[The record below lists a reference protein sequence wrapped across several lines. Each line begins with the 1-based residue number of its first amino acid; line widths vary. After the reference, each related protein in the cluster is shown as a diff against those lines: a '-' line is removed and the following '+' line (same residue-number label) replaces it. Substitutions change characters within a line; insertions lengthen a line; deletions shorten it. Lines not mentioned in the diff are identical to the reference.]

1 VRAVRTSQADE
12 TATGSPKVSGGRSL
26 SARLRFLAPLTRDRT
41 PGEAVAAEPPHPAVA
56 LGGGLLPRWLY
67 IVAALMFLTQF
78 SALLGLSWLRY
89 QRFALTLDFGAYY
102 QAWYLIGNG
111 DPSPFSTVLG
121 FPFWR
126 NNGEFLMW
134 LFALPAVVVDHPLV
148 LLWMQDVALVAGC
161 VVAFLWV
168 RDILERQKAT
178 PSGAVNVLAL
188 MSVFLLTV
196 NPWFLWG
203 NAFDVHFEAPAALLL
218 LLAGRSL
225 YNGRVR
231 AAVVY
236 VGLTLLGGNLSVS
249 LTAGLAISAILVGG
263 RARRFGSILL
273 PIAAAWVLSLA
284 LLGME
289 GGNLG
294 LAYGHLAGDPNPDLP
309 VSDLLRGIITHPE
322 RIGARLWEQRTNIL
336 GNLSAAG
343 LLGLL
348 TPLTFG
354 VPFVAILANNLAE
367 GAFNQVG
374 FQNLPIY
381 GFVTVGTVLVLLRLS
396 RAGRHG
402 PALSLL
408 LAVVLVANT
417 AGWAA
422 VWLPRLTNQW
432 VRVPEATASVLETLE
447 RKIPQ
452 DAQLVVSHGVSGRFS
467 GRAAVHVLKAPGETY
482 PVDPTRPLYAIVTPY
497 DGLQTASVNTQLAA
511 IAMFGDK
518 LQAEVLSAEE
528 GVWAFRWT
536 PPAGRRSLTLPD
548 DATRLPAWTVPGDA
562 GQAVVNARSGT
573 RAVRGNGTQG
583 YLVSRAYWRSNPGEF
598 RATAVLRTS
607 RPAFFEVWNATA
619 DELLVRAM
627 VAPSDAPASVEVDVV
642 LPALVVDQVYRG
654 ERPFQL
660 VPTAPLAGNDLELR
674 LYTPGDLDAEVVEIS
689 LVRRE
694 R

>member
-1 VRAVRTSQADE
+1 MH
-12 TATGSPKVSGGRSL
+12 TAAPVTAGPRSL
-26 SARLRFLAPLTRDRT
+26 SARLRGP
-41 PGEAVAAEPPHPAVA
+41 AALRGNRASRGAQATDAAHPTGT
-56 LGGGLLPRWLY
+56 LSRGLLPRWLHL
-67 IVAALMFLTQF
+67 VVALMFLVQF
-78 SALLGLSWLRY
+78 LTLLNLSWLRY

-111 DPSPFSTVLG
+111 DLTPFSTVLG

-134 LFALPAVVVDHPLV
+134 LFALPALVVDHPLV

-168 RDILERQKAT
+168 RDILERHEAT
-178 PSGAVNVLAL
+178 PSRAVNVWAL
-188 MSVFLLTV
+188 MSAFLLTV

-231 AAVVY
+231 AAALY
-236 VGLTLLGGNLSVS
+236 VALTLFGGNLSVS

-263 RARRFGSILL
+263 RDRRFGMVLL
-273 PIAAAWVLSLA
+273 PIAAAWVFSLA

-322 RIGARLWEQRTNIL
+322 SVGAQLWEQRTNIL

-343 LLGLL
+343 LIGLL

-381 GFVTVGTVLVLLRLS
+381 GFVTVGTVLVLLRLA
-396 RAGRHG
+396 RAGRRG
-402 PALSLL
+402 RPLSLL
-408 LAVVLVANT
+408 LAGVLVLNT

-422 VWLPRLTNQW
+422 VWLPRLTDQW
-432 VRVPEATASVLETLE
+432 VRVPEPTASVLQTLE
-447 RKIPQ
+447 RKIPR
-452 DAQLVVSHGVSGRFS
+452 DAQVVVSHGVSGRFS

-482 PVDPTRPLYAIVTPY
+482 SVDPARPLYAIITPY

-511 IAMFGDK
+511 IALFGDE
-518 LQAEVLSAEE
+518 LQAEVLSAES

-536 PPAGRRSLTLPD
+536 PPADQRSLTLPAS
-548 DATRLPAWTVPGDA
+548 ATRLPAWTVPGDA
-562 GQAVVNARSGT
+562 GEAIPDDGSGP
-573 RAVRGNGTQG
+573 RAVRGNGTEG
-583 YLVSRAYWRSNPGEF
+583 YLVSRAYWRSFPGDF
-598 RATAVLRTS
+598 RASVVLRTS

-619 DELLVRAM
+619 DELLARTT
-627 VAPSDAPASVEVDVV
+627 VAPSETLDTVQIDMN
-642 LPALVVDQVYRG
+642 LPGLVIDRVYRG
-654 ERPFQL
+654 ERPFRL
-660 VPTAPLAGNDLELR
+660 VPTEPLPGNDLELR
-674 LYTPGDLDAEVVEIS
+674 LYTPGDRDAEVVEIN
-689 LVRRE
+689 LVRIGR
-694 R
+694 